1 MNRAGFLGA
10 LTATLFLN
18 GCALGGLMNAVPP
31 PATYD
36 LQAPDTARKA
46 SGHRGANIAIGIP
59 VAVRTIDTEEI
70 LVKTPDGRVSYFPA
84 SAWGDRLPRLVQARL
99 IEVFSNAGAF
109 RAVITSQDRVSPD
122 ISLSLEIRDFQVN
135 VLDGHAQ
142 ASIDI
147 YAKLVDERGGAVIA
161 TKRFT
166 ASAPATKDDVGS
178 GVTALNGA
186 FQQVATEMLNWTV
199 RQRAQS

>member
-10 LTATLFLN
+10 LMAALCLN

-36 LQAPDTARKA
+36 LQAPETARKA
-46 SGHRGANIAIGIP
+46 SGLRGANIAIGIP

-109 RAVITSQDRVSPD
+109 RAVITSQDRISPD